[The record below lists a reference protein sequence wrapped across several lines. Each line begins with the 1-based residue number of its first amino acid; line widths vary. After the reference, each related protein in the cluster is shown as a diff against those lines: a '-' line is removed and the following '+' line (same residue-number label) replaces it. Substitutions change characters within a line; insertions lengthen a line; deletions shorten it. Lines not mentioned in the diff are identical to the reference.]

1 MDGLGFGSKIRT
13 MWPVRG
19 FNAGI
24 STDELDPLIDNKSKE
39 GFVISC
45 LVEPKNDLF
54 LFYGKGRPGVIRGL
68 DMNIKSSN
76 EHMVPIEDLVN
87 PRAIDYHAESGYIY
101 FADTTSF
108 LIGRQKTDGSSR
120 ETILKD
126 GGWRCFFKMNK
137 NVFFKRPRLS

>member
-1 MDGLGFGSKIRT
+1 MDGPGSGSHIRT
-13 MWPVRG
+13 MWRVRG

-24 STDELDPLIDNKSKE
+24 SIDELDQLIDNNSKK
-39 GFVISC
+39 GPVLSY

-54 LFYGKGRPGVIRGL
+54 LFYGKGRPGVIQGL
-68 DMNIKSSN
+68 DMNIKSSD

-87 PRAIDYHAESGYIY
+87 PRAIDYYAELGHIY

-108 LIGRQKTDGSSR
+108 LIGRQNIDGNSR

-126 GGWRCFFKMNK
+126 GGSECFFLYQLQHFSRIN
-137 NVFFKRPRLS
+137 